1 MHEYLTR
8 FHSIASVCNVR
19 TMIEP
24 MPHETDSARL
34 LALQVQ
40 QTVECVSLCVFF
52 SFSHSVCEEVREE
65 GKVLWDNA

>member
-24 MPHETDSARL
+24 MPHETDSASL

-52 SFSHSVCEEVREE
+52 SLFFPLTPFVKR
-65 GKVLWDNA
+65 